1 MNYYRKSADYL
12 PLVRACNDLLYI
24 IRKGVSSGRKLAVW
38 GCGLCGV
45 ACSDVLVEAGLNIT
59 TYADVHFR
67 EKESFMGLGVCSPLL
82 LTPDKY
88 FVVVAISSPD
98 TEPDE
103 LLLSQGF
110 LENVD
115 YVHVMDTE
123 WLAHDDLIY
132 KGVSIGRM
140 TYGYKELLK
149 YYPMASRIGRYC
161 SINGTARI
169 WNNHP
174 LEYVTTSPILDY
186 RSFCSYKEYVRR
198 REFCDTYGKHFDNH
212 PFEDS
217 PLRDNKPVEIGNDV
231 WIGANVILLP
241 GVKIGDGAVL
251 AAGAVVTKD
260 VEPYAIVGGVPAKT
274 IRMRFSDDV
283 IEKMLR
289 IAWWNWEPE
298 KIEENIE
305 LFYQPE
311 EFIKLLRL
319 IQSSKKTK

>member
-1 MNYYRKSADYL
+1 MVEDDDITLTRYRESADF
-12 PLVRACNDLLYI
+12 PSMFRACISLLPTI
-24 IRKGVSSGRKLAVW
+24 IRGLSERKLAIW
-38 GCGLCGV
+38 GCGMCGV
-45 ACSDVLVEAGLNIT
+45 ACSDALAEAGIEVT
-59 TYADVHFR
+59 TYADRKFQ
-67 EKESFMGLGVCSPLL
+67 EKKFFMGQEICSPSLL
-82 LTPDKY
+82 KPNKY
-88 FVVVAISSPD
+88 FVIIANSSLD
-98 TEPDE
+98 TEQE
-103 LLLSQGF
+103 EFLSSNGF
-110 LENVD
+110 LEYLD
-115 YVHVMDTE
+115 YVHVMNTE
-123 WLAHDDLIY
+123 WFAHDDLIY
-132 KGVSIGRM
+132 KGVPIGRM
-140 TYGYKELLK
+140 TYGYKELLS

-161 SINGTARI
+161 SINRTARI

-186 RSFCSYKEYVRR
+186 RSLCSYKEFVRR
-198 REFCDTYGKHFDNH
+198 REFCDKYGKHLNNH

-298 KIEENIE
+298 RIEENIE

-319 IQSSKKTK
+319 I